1 MNSKLSGILG
11 AFISFL
17 AFIALAPPELQNQ
30 IPQVFPEK
38 YRGTIALV
46 LAFLAFG
53 FRSYHASADKTA
65 DKPTDTKP

>member
-1 MNSKLSGILG
+1 MKTTISGIL
-11 AFISFL
+11 AALSSFL

-38 YRGTIALV
+38 YRGTIALI

-53 FRSYHASADKTA
+53 FRSYQSHATA
-65 DKPTDTKP
+65 DKPPQKEP